1 MTTATIQA
9 PETLGNLFPKRAP
22 STLPQQPS
30 TNSAVKTISI
40 DGGKTSLSN
49 PFAPTAEQQASA
61 IAIDNSTLMYRSYLY
76 RVVFKGEEPSDV
88 ANNIIELNPT
98 CGVRVILGQLPG
110 RTTMIGALKR
120 LISRLKAD
128 RVLNFSSPLPH
139 GEILEAFALY
149 VATENKQIN

>member
-1 MTTATIQA
+1 MTTTTIEA
-9 PETLGNLFPKRAP
+9 PKTLAALFPKKAP
-22 STLPQQPS
+22 TAQQPS
-30 TNSAVKTISI
+30 AIAPAKTISI

-49 PFAPTAEQQASA
+49 SFAPTDDQKDST
-61 IAIDNSTLMYRSYLY
+61 IAIDNSTLMYRTYLY

-98 CGVRVILGQLPG
+98 CGVRIISGQLPG

-120 LISRLKAD
+120 MVSRLKTD

-149 VATENKQIN
+149 VLTEDKQIT

>member
-1 MTTATIQA
+1 MTTATIETPQ
-9 PETLGNLFPKRAP
+9 TLGTLFPKRAAL
-22 STLPQQPS
+22 TLPQPS
-30 TNSAVKTISI
+30 INSAAKTISI

-49 PFAPTAEQQASA
+49 PFAQADDQKDST
-61 IAIDNSTLMYRSYLY
+61 IAIDNSTLMYRTYLY

-88 ANNIIELNPT
+88 ANNIVELNPT
-98 CGVRVILGQLPG
+98 CGVRIIPGQLPG

-120 LISRLKAD
+120 LVSRLKAD

-149 VATENKQIN
+149 VLTEDKQIN